1 MAGDGSGATGE
12 RRRKGARR
20 IAEIPPDVLR
30 KLNAGRLETVTLV
43 EWLAIDAAELAR
55 SIADEVG
62 LGDVREELEGSAA
75 RLAADGVTR
84 RLRGMGHVL
93 FRTLAGRSDRE
104 DVFERLASHRSDMVR
119 AWAAFMLTADPELDL
134 AERLEATR
142 RFAAD
147 RSMAVR
153 ECAWDSFRPYV
164 VAELDRAIELLRGWV
179 ADRDHG
185 IRRCAVEGTRPRGVW
200 TQHVEALKQEPG
212 RGLVL
217 LEPVRS
223 DPSRYV
229 QRAVANWLND
239 ASKSRPDWTREVCE
253 RWLRESPTDETRW
266 IVNHALR
273 TLGKKSPA

>member
-1 MAGDGSGATGE
+1 MTAAE
-12 RRRKGARR
+12 PRRSARR
-20 IAEIPPDVLR
+20 ISEISPDVLAG
-30 KLNAGRLETVTLV
+30 LNAGELETVTLV
-43 EWLAIDAAELAR
+43 EWLEIDMAALQSAVQP
-55 SIADEVG
+55 EVG
-62 LGDVREELEGSAA
+62 LGDLTHELGA
-75 RLAADGVTR
+75 AADGLAGEGVTR
-84 RLRGMGHVL
+84 RLKGIGAALHAA
-93 FRTLAGRSDRE
+93 TRE
-104 DVFERLASHRSDMVR
+104 DPRRDAASEALASHRSDMVR

-164 VAELDRAIELLRGWV
+164 VAELDRAIELLRSWV
-179 ADRDHG
+179 ADADDG

-200 TQHVEALKQEPG
+200 TQHVEALKRDPG

-273 TLGKKSPA
+273 TLRKKSPA

>member
-1 MAGDGSGATGE
+1 MS
-12 RRRKGARR
+12 
-20 IAEIPPDVLR
+20 EIPPDVLTG
-30 KLNAGRLETVTLV
+30 LNEGRLETVTLV
-43 EWLAIDAAELAR
+43 EWLAIDMGKLLRAALRDVGLADL
-55 SIADEVG
+55 ADE
-62 LGDVREELEGSAA
+62 LGAVADD
-75 RLAADGVTR
+75 LAGEGVTR
-84 RLRGMGHVL
+84 RLKGIGAALHAATLDHPRREAAFEG
-93 FRTLAGRSDRE
+93 LAG
-104 DVFERLASHRSDMVR
+104 HRSDMVR
-119 AWAAFMLTADPELDL
+119 AWAAYMLAADAELDL
-134 AERLEATR
+134 AERLAATR

-147 RSMAVR
+147 GNMAVR

-164 VAELDRAIELLRGWV
+164 VAELDRAIELLRAWV
-179 ADRDHG
+179 GDPDES

-200 TQHVEALKQEPG
+200 TQHVEALKDEPG

-273 TLGKKSPA
+273 TLRKQSAA